1 MVIAMENVRFLPCGD
16 QAVTVEWGST
26 IDEHINRQVHAF
38 ARKVEALSHP
48 AITEVVPTYRSATVH
63 YRPEV
68 LSYEELK
75 HLLAPLAQ
83 GSAEEA
89 EELPVVEIPVCYG
102 GEYGPD
108 LLEVAQHCSLTP
120 EEVIARH
127 TAPTYRIYMLGFT
140 PGFPYLGGM
149 DPSIAAPRRKEPRIH
164 IPAGSVGI
172 AGEQTG
178 VYPIVSPGGWQL
190 IGRTPLRLF
199 DPQKE
204 QPILLSAGAGI
215 RFVPIDEETFRK
227 MEEKEGERA

>member
-1 MVIAMENVRFLPCGD
+1 MEKVRFLPCGD

-215 RFVPIDEETFRK
+215 RFMPIDEEAFRK

>member
-1 MVIAMENVRFLPCGD
+1 MEKVRFLPCGD

-68 LSYEELK
+68 FSYEELK
-75 HLLAPLAQ
+75 QLLLSLTQ
-83 GSAEEA
+83 GGPEEA

-199 DPQKE
+199 DPQRE

>member
-1 MVIAMENVRFLPCGD
+1 MENVRFLPCGD

-127 TAPTYRIYMLGFT
+127 TAPTYWIYMLGFT

>member
-1 MVIAMENVRFLPCGD
+1 MENVRFLPCGD

-68 LSYEELK
+68 FSYEELNQ
-75 HLLAPLAQ
+75 LLAPLAQ

-89 EELPVVEIPVCYG
+89 EEFPVVEIPVCYG

-108 LLEVAQHCSLTP
+108 LEEVAQHCSLTP

-149 DPSIAAPRRKEPRIH
+149 DPSIAAPRRKEPRIQ

-199 DPQKE
+199 DPQRE

-227 MEEKEGERA
+227 MEEKEGEKA

>member
-1 MVIAMENVRFLPCGD
+1 MENVRFLPCGD
-16 QAVTVEWGST
+16 QAVTVEWVST

-215 RFVPIDEETFRK
+215 RFVPIDEEAFRK

>member
-1 MVIAMENVRFLPCGD
+1 MENVRFLPCGD

-68 LSYEELK
+68 FSYEELK
-75 HLLAPLAQ
+75 QLLAPLAQ

-108 LLEVAQHCSLTP
+108 LEEVAQHCSLTP

-199 DPQKE
+199 DPQRE

>member
-1 MVIAMENVRFLPCGD
+1 MENVRFLPCGD

-75 HLLAPLAQ
+75 QLLLSLTQ
-83 GSAEEA
+83 GGPEEA

-199 DPQKE
+199 DPQRE

>member
-1 MVIAMENVRFLPCGD
+1 MENVRFLPCGD

-120 EEVIARH
+120 EEVSARH
-127 TAPTYRIYMLGFT
+127 PAPTDRIYMLGFT

>member
-1 MVIAMENVRFLPCGD
+1 MENVRFLPCGD

-26 IDEHINRQVHAF
+26 IDERINRQVHAF

-68 LSYEELK
+68 FSYEELK
-75 HLLAPLAQ
+75 QLLLSLTQ
-83 GSAEEA
+83 GGPEEG

-108 LLEVAQHCSLTP
+108 LEEVAQHCSLTP

-199 DPQKE
+199 DPQRE
-204 QPILLSAGAGI
+204 QPILLSAGVGI

-227 MEEKEGERA
+227 MEEKKGERA

>member
-1 MVIAMENVRFLPCGD
+1 MENVRFLPCGD
-16 QAVTVEWGST
+16 RAVTVEWGST

-68 LSYEELK
+68 FSYEELNQ
-75 HLLAPLAQ
+75 LLTPLAQ
-83 GSAEEA
+83 GSAEEG

-108 LLEVAQHCSLTP
+108 LEEVAQHCSLTP

-127 TAPTYRIYMLGFT
+127 TTPTYRIYMLGFT

-199 DPQKE
+199 DPQRE

>member
-1 MVIAMENVRFLPCGD
+1 MENVRFLPCGD

-38 ARKVEALSHP
+38 ARKVEVLSHP

-83 GSAEEA
+83 GRAEEA

-215 RFVPIDEETFRK
+215 RFVPIDEEAFRK

>member
-1 MVIAMENVRFLPCGD
+1 M
-16 QAVTVEWGST
+16 
-26 IDEHINRQVHAF
+26 
-38 ARKVEALSHP
+38 
-48 AITEVVPTYRSATVH
+48 VPTYRSATVH

-75 HLLAPLAQ
+75 QLLLSLTQ
-83 GSAEEA
+83 GGPEET

-102 GEYGPD
+102 EEYGPD

-199 DPQKE
+199 DPQRE

-227 MEEKEGERA
+227 MEEKEGKRA

>member
-1 MVIAMENVRFLPCGD
+1 MENVRFLPCGD
-16 QAVTVEWGST
+16 RAVTVEWGST

-68 LSYEELK
+68 LSYEELNQ
-75 HLLAPLAQ
+75 LLAPLAQ

-108 LLEVAQHCSLTP
+108 LEEVAQHCSLTP

-149 DPSIAAPRRKEPRIH
+149 DPSIAAPRRKEPRIQ

-204 QPILLSAGAGI
+204 QPILLSAGVGI

>member
-1 MVIAMENVRFLPCGD
+1 MENVRFLPCGD
-16 QAVTVEWGST
+16 RAVTVEWGST
-26 IDEHINRQVHAF
+26 IDENINRQVHAF
-38 ARKVEALSHP
+38 ARKVEELSHP

-68 LSYEELK
+68 FSYEELK
-75 HLLAPLAQ
+75 QLLLSLAQ
-83 GSAEEA
+83 GGAEEA

-108 LLEVAQHCSLTP
+108 LEEVAQHCSLTP

-149 DPSIAAPRRKEPRIH
+149 DPSIATPRRKEPRIH

-199 DPQKE
+199 DPQRE

-227 MEEKEGERA
+227 MEEKEGEKA

>member
-1 MVIAMENVRFLPCGD
+1 MGNVRFLPCGD
-16 QAVTVEWGST
+16 RAVTVEWGST
-26 IDEHINRQVHAF
+26 IDENINRQVHAF
-38 ARKVEALSHP
+38 ARKVEELSHP

-68 LSYEELK
+68 FSYEELK
-75 HLLAPLAQ
+75 HLLLSLAQ
-83 GSAEEA
+83 GSTEEA

-149 DPSIAAPRRKEPRIH
+149 DPSIATPRRKEPRIH

-199 DPQKE
+199 DPQRE

-227 MEEKEGERA
+227 MEEKEGEKA

>member
-1 MVIAMENVRFLPCGD
+1 MENVRFLPCGD

-38 ARKVEALSHP
+38 ARKAEALSHP

-215 RFVPIDEETFRK
+215 RFVPIDEEAFRK
-227 MEEKEGERA
+227 MEEKDGERA

>member
-1 MVIAMENVRFLPCGD
+1 MKNVRFLPCGD

-215 RFVPIDEETFRK
+215 RFVPIDEEAFRK

>member
-1 MVIAMENVRFLPCGD
+1 MENVRFLPCGD

-68 LSYEELK
+68 FSYEELNQ
-75 HLLAPLAQ
+75 LLAPLAQ

-108 LLEVAQHCSLTP
+108 LEEVAQHCSLTP

-199 DPQKE
+199 DPQRE

>member
-1 MVIAMENVRFLPCGD
+1 MENVRFLPCGD

-68 LSYEELK
+68 LSYEKLK

-108 LLEVAQHCSLTP
+108 LLEVAQRCSLTP

-215 RFVPIDEETFRK
+215 RFVPIDEEAFRK

>member
-1 MVIAMENVRFLPCGD
+1 MENVRFLPCGD

-38 ARKVEALSHP
+38 ARKVEELSHP

-68 LSYEELK
+68 FSYEELNQ
-75 HLLAPLAQ
+75 LLAPLAQ
-83 GSAEEA
+83 GSAEEG

-108 LLEVAQHCSLTP
+108 LEEVAQHCSLTP

-199 DPQKE
+199 APQRE

>member
-1 MVIAMENVRFLPCGD
+1 MENVRFLPCGD
-16 QAVTVEWGST
+16 RAVTVEWGST

-68 LSYEELK
+68 FSYEELK
-75 HLLAPLAQ
+75 QLLAPLAQ
-83 GSAEEA
+83 GGAEEA

-199 DPQKE
+199 DPQRE

-227 MEEKEGERA
+227 MEEKKGERA

>member
-1 MVIAMENVRFLPCGD
+1 MENVRFLPCGD
-16 QAVTVEWGST
+16 RAVTVEWGST

-68 LSYEELK
+68 LSYEELNQ
-75 HLLAPLAQ
+75 LLAPLAQ

-108 LLEVAQHCSLTP
+108 LEEVAQHCSLTP

-149 DPSIAAPRRKEPRIH
+149 APSIAAPRRKEPRIQ

-204 QPILLSAGAGI
+204 QPILLSAGVGI

>member
-1 MVIAMENVRFLPCGD
+1 MGNVRFLPCGD
-16 QAVTVEWGST
+16 RAVTVEWGST

-38 ARKVEALSHP
+38 ARKVEELSHP

-68 LSYEELK
+68 FSYEELNQ
-75 HLLAPLAQ
+75 LLAPLAQ

-199 DPQKE
+199 DPQRE

>member
-1 MVIAMENVRFLPCGD
+1 MGNVRFLPCGD

-38 ARKVEALSHP
+38 ARKVEELFHP

-68 LSYEELK
+68 LSYEELNQ
-75 HLLAPLAQ
+75 LLAPLAQ

-199 DPQKE
+199 DPQRE

>member
-1 MVIAMENVRFLPCGD
+1 MEKVRFLPCGD

-68 LSYEELK
+68 FSYEELNQ
-75 HLLAPLAQ
+75 LLAPLAQ
-83 GSAEEA
+83 GSAEEG

-108 LLEVAQHCSLTP
+108 LEEVAQHCSLTP

-199 DPQKE
+199 DPQRE

>member
-1 MVIAMENVRFLPCGD
+1 MENVRFLPCGD

-26 IDEHINRQVHAF
+26 IDERINRQVHAF

-75 HLLAPLAQ
+75 QLLAPLAQ
-83 GSAEEA
+83 GSTEEA

-108 LLEVAQHCSLTP
+108 LEEVAQHCSLTP

-199 DPQKE
+199 DPQRE

>member
-1 MVIAMENVRFLPCGD
+1 MENVRFLPCGD

-38 ARKVEALSHP
+38 ARKAEALSHP

-215 RFVPIDEETFRK
+215 RFVPIDEEAFRK

>member
-1 MVIAMENVRFLPCGD
+1 MGNVRFLPCGD

-68 LSYEELK
+68 FSYEELK
-75 HLLAPLAQ
+75 HLLLSLAQ

-149 DPSIAAPRRKEPRIH
+149 DPSIAAPRRKEPRIQ

>member
-1 MVIAMENVRFLPCGD
+1 MGNVRFLPCGD

-38 ARKVEALSHP
+38 ARKVEELFHP

-68 LSYEELK
+68 LSYEELNQ
-75 HLLAPLAQ
+75 LLAPLAQ
-83 GSAEEA
+83 GGAEEA

-108 LLEVAQHCSLTP
+108 LEEVAQHCSLTP

-199 DPQKE
+199 DPQRE

>member
-1 MVIAMENVRFLPCGD
+1 MENVCFLPCGD

-215 RFVPIDEETFRK
+215 RFVPIDEEAFRK

>member
-1 MVIAMENVRFLPCGD
+1 MENVRFLPCGD

-68 LSYEELK
+68 FSYEELK
-75 HLLAPLAQ
+75 QLLLSLAQ

-108 LLEVAQHCSLTP
+108 LEEVAQHCSLTP

-199 DPQKE
+199 DPQRE

-227 MEEKEGERA
+227 MEEKKGERA

>member
-1 MVIAMENVRFLPCGD
+1 MGNVRFLPCGD

-26 IDEHINRQVHAF
+26 IDENINRQVHAF
-38 ARKVEALSHP
+38 ARKVEELSHP

-68 LSYEELK
+68 FSYEELNQ
-75 HLLAPLAQ
+75 LLAPLAQ
-83 GSAEEA
+83 GSTEEA

-108 LLEVAQHCSLTP
+108 LEEVAQHCSLTP

>member
-1 MVIAMENVRFLPCGD
+1 MENVRFLPCGD

-75 HLLAPLAQ
+75 QLLLSLTQ
-83 GSAEEA
+83 GGPEEG

-108 LLEVAQHCSLTP
+108 LEEVAQHCSLTP

-199 DPQKE
+199 DPQRE

>member
-1 MVIAMENVRFLPCGD
+1 MENVRFLPCGD

-102 GEYGPD
+102 GNM
-108 LLEVAQHCSLTP
+108 
-120 EEVIARH
+120 AR
-127 TAPTYRIYMLGFT
+127 ISWKW
-140 PGFPYLGGM
+140 
-149 DPSIAAPRRKEPRIH
+149 PSIA
-164 IPAGSVGI
+164 
-172 AGEQTG
+172 
-178 VYPIVSPGGWQL
+178 L
-190 IGRTPLRLF
+190 
-199 DPQKE
+199 
-204 QPILLSAGAGI
+204 
-215 RFVPIDEETFRK
+215 
-227 MEEKEGERA
+227 

>member
-1 MVIAMENVRFLPCGD
+1 MEKVRFLPCGD

-26 IDEHINRQVHAF
+26 IDERINRQVHAF
-38 ARKVEALSHP
+38 ARKVEELSHP

-75 HLLAPLAQ
+75 QLLLSLTQ
-83 GSAEEA
+83 GGIEET

-108 LLEVAQHCSLTP
+108 LEEVAQHCSLTP

-199 DPQKE
+199 DPQRE

-227 MEEKEGERA
+227 MEEKEGKRA

>member
-1 MVIAMENVRFLPCGD
+1 MEKVRFLPCGD

-26 IDEHINRQVHAF
+26 IDERINRQVHAF
-38 ARKVEALSHP
+38 ARKVEELSHP

-75 HLLAPLAQ
+75 QLLLSLTQ
-83 GSAEEA
+83 GGIEET

-108 LLEVAQHCSLTP
+108 LEEVAQHCSLTP

-199 DPQKE
+199 DPQRE
-204 QPILLSAGAGI
+204 QPILLSAGASI

-227 MEEKEGERA
+227 MEEKEGKRA

>member
-1 MVIAMENVRFLPCGD
+1 MENVRFLPCGD

-38 ARKVEALSHP
+38 ARKVEVLSHP

-215 RFVPIDEETFRK
+215 RFVPIDEEAFRK
-227 MEEKEGERA
+227 REEKEGERA

>member
-1 MVIAMENVRFLPCGD
+1 MENVRFLPCGD
-16 QAVTVEWGST
+16 QAVTVEWGSA

-83 GSAEEA
+83 GNAEEA

-215 RFVPIDEETFRK
+215 RFVPIDEEAFRK